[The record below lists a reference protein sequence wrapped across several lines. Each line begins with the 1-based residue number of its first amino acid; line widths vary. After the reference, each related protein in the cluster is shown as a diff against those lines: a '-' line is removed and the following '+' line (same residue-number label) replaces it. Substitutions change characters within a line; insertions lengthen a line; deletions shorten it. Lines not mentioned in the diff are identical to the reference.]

1 MVVQIN
7 GNIAKV
13 KERQL
18 EVIINLYFFFENVHL
33 ESFLYFVEQH
43 PGDEREI
50 LIADTIYWE
59 LLQGYLSTSRMQ
71 LSLEGNQF

>member
-1 MVVQIN
+1 M
-7 GNIAKV
+7 

-18 EVIINLYFFFENVHL
+18 EVIINLYFFFENVHM
-33 ESFLYFVEQH
+33 ERFLYFVEQH

-50 LIADTIYWE
+50 LTADTIYWE

>member
-1 MVVQIN
+1 M
-7 GNIAKV
+7 

-18 EVIINLYFFFENVHL
+18 EVIINLYFFFENVHS
-33 ESFLYFVEQH
+33 ERFLYFAEQH

-59 LLQGYLSTSRMQ
+59 LLQGYLGTSRMQ

>member
-1 MVVQIN
+1 M
-7 GNIAKV
+7 

-18 EVIINLYFFFENVHL
+18 EVIINLYFFFFENVRS
-33 ESFLYFVEQH
+33 ERFLYFVEQH
-43 PGDEREI
+43 PGDEHEI

-59 LLQGYLSTSRMQ
+59 LLQGYLRTSRMQ

>member
-1 MVVQIN
+1 M
-7 GNIAKV
+7 

-18 EVIINLYFFFENVHL
+18 EVIINLYFFFENVHM
-33 ESFLYFVEQH
+33 ERFVEQH

-59 LLQGYLSTSRMQ
+59 LLQGYLRTSRMQ